1 MTLMADTN
9 MTDDWIKKACE
20 RNPIRVLDS
29 GNILLCPTRGS
40 FLNLFERSK
49 PIPPATEGSYGGNLI
64 FPTCADLK
72 VLEQSV
78 IDVLKEKCPDALSP
92 DPKKRV
98 KVKSPFKDQGDML
111 KYDGYVEGG
120 KFISATSRKNKPS
133 LVQGKAGVDPKDWPI
148 ITDETLVYPGVWVV
162 CTVRPFW
169 YDKGVNKGVS
179 FGLQSVV
186 LFADDKNLGGGG
198 GGNVAADFAGVNID
212 AGDVDTSG
220 LFD

>member
-9 MTDDWIKKACE
+9 MTDEWIKKACE

-40 FLNLFERSK
+40 FLNLFERSR
-49 PIPPATEGSYGGNLI
+49 PIPPAIEGSYGGNLI
-64 FPTCADLK
+64 FPTCADLS
-72 VLEQSV
+72 VLEKAV
-78 IDVLKEKCPDALSP
+78 IEVLKEKCPDALSS

-120 KFISATSRKNKPS
+120 KFISATSRKNRPGLFDARQKT
-133 LVQGKAGVDPKDWPI
+133 V
-148 ITDETLVYPGVWVV
+148 TDETLVYPGVWVV

-179 FGLQSVV
+179 FGLQSVMLV
-186 LFADDKNLGGGG
+186 ADDKNMGGNGSG

-212 AGDVDTSG
+212 AGDVDTTG

>member
-9 MTDDWIKKACE
+9 MTDEWIKKACE

-29 GNILLCPTRGS
+29 GNIRLCPTRGS
-40 FLNLFERSK
+40 FLNLFERSR

-64 FPTCADLK
+64 FPTCADLS
-72 VLEQSV
+72 VLEKAV
-78 IDVLKEKCPDALSP
+78 IEVLKEKCPDALSS

-120 KFISATSRKNKPS
+120 KFISATSKKNRPV
-133 LVQGKAGVDPKDWPI
+133 LVDARQQIV
-148 ITDETLVYPGVWVV
+148 TDETLVYPGVWVV

-179 FGLQSVV
+179 FGLQSVMLV
-186 LFADDKNLGGGG
+186 ADDKNLGGGG

-212 AGDVDTSG
+212 AGDVDTTG

>member
-9 MTDDWIKKACE
+9 MTDEWIKKACE

-40 FLNLFERSK
+40 FLNLFERSR

-64 FPTCADLK
+64 FPTCADLS
-72 VLEQSV
+72 VLEKAV
-78 IDVLKEKCPDALSP
+78 IEVLKEKCPDALSP

-98 KVKSPFKDQGDML
+98 KVKSPFKDQGEML

-120 KFISATSRKNKPS
+120 KFISATSKKNRPV
-133 LVQGKAGVDPKDWPI
+133 LVDARQQIV
-148 ITDETLVYPGVWVV
+148 TDETLVYPGVWVV

-179 FGLQSVV
+179 FGLQSVMLV
-186 LFADDKNLGGGG
+186 ADDKNLGGGG

-212 AGDVDTSG
+212 AGDVDTTG

>member
-9 MTDDWIKKACE
+9 MTDEWIKKACE

-40 FLNLFERSK
+40 FLNLFERSR

-64 FPTCADLK
+64 FPTCADLS
-72 VLEQSV
+72 VLEKAV
-78 IDVLKEKCPDALSP
+78 VEVLKEKCPDALSS

-120 KFISATSRKNKPS
+120 KFISATSKKNRPV
-133 LVQGKAGVDPKDWPI
+133 LVDARQQIV
-148 ITDETLVYPGVWVV
+148 TDETLVYPGVWVV

-179 FGLQSVV
+179 FGLQSVMLV
-186 LFADDKNLGGGG
+186 ADDKNLGGGG

-212 AGDVDTSG
+212 AGDVDTTG

>member
-1 MTLMADTN
+1 MKAIDMTLMADTN
-9 MTDDWIKKACE
+9 MTDEWIKKACE

-40 FLNLFERSK
+40 FLNLFERSR
-49 PIPPATEGSYGGNLI
+49 PIPPATEGTYGGNLI
-64 FPTCADLK
+64 FPTCADLS
-72 VLEQSV
+72 VLEKAV
-78 IDVLKEKCPDALSP
+78 IEVLKEKCPDALSA

-120 KFISATSRKNKPS
+120 KFISATSRKNKPT
-133 LVQGKAGVDPKDWPI
+133 LVNARQQIV
-148 ITDETLVYPGVWVV
+148 TDETLVYPGVWLV

-179 FGLQSVV
+179 FGLQSVMLV
-186 LFADDKNLGGGG
+186 ADDKNLGGGG

-212 AGDVDTSG
+212 AGDVDTTG

>member
-9 MTDDWIKKACE
+9 MTDEWIKKACE

-40 FLNLFERSK
+40 FLNLFERSR

-64 FPTCADLK
+64 FPTCADLS
-72 VLEQSV
+72 VLEKAV
-78 IDVLKEKCPDALSP
+78 IEALKEKCPDALSS

-120 KFISATSRKNKPS
+120 KFISATSKKNRPV
-133 LVQGKAGVDPKDWPI
+133 LVDARQQIV
-148 ITDETLVYPGVWVV
+148 TDETLVYPGVWVV

-179 FGLQSVV
+179 FGLQSVMLV
-186 LFADDKNLGGGG
+186 ADDKNLGGGG
-198 GGNVAADFAGVNID
+198 GGNIAADFAGVNID
-212 AGDVDTSG
+212 AGDVDTTG

>member
-9 MTDDWIKKACE
+9 MTDEWIKKACE

-40 FLNLFERSK
+40 FLNLFERSR

-64 FPTCADLK
+64 FPTCADLS
-72 VLEQSV
+72 VLEKAV
-78 IDVLKEKCPDALSP
+78 IEVLKEKCPDALSP

-120 KFISATSRKNKPS
+120 KFISATSKKNRPV
-133 LVQGKAGVDPKDWPI
+133 LVDARQQIV
-148 ITDETLVYPGVWVV
+148 TDETLVYPGVWVV

-179 FGLQSVV
+179 FGLQSVMLV
-186 LFADDKNLGGGG
+186 ADDKNLGGGG
-198 GGNVAADFAGVNID
+198 GGNDAADFAGVNID
-212 AGDVDTSG
+212 AGDVDTTG

>member
-1 MTLMADTN
+1 MLMSDTD
-9 MTDDWIKKACE
+9 MTDDWIKKAVE
-20 RNPIRVLDS
+20 RNPIKLLDS

-64 FPTCADLK
+64 FPTCVDFA
-72 VLEQSV
+72 VLEKSV
-78 IDVLKEKCPDALSP
+78 VDVLKEKCPDALSS

-120 KFISATSRKNKPS
+120 KFISATSRKTKPT
-133 LVQGKAGVDPKDWPI
+133 LINARQQIV
-148 ITDETLVYPGVWVV
+148 TDETLVYPGVWVV

-179 FGLQSVV
+179 FGLQSVMIV
-186 LFADDKNLGGGG
+186 ADDRNLGGGG

>member
-1 MTLMADTN
+1 MKATDMTLMADTN
-9 MTDDWIKKACE
+9 MTDEWIKKACE

-40 FLNLFERSK
+40 FLNLFERSR

-64 FPTCADLK
+64 FPTCADLS
-72 VLEQSV
+72 VLEKAV
-78 IDVLKEKCPDALSP
+78 IEVLKEKCPDALSP

-98 KVKSPFKDQGDML
+98 KVKSPFKDQGEML

-120 KFISATSRKNKPS
+120 KFISATSKKNRPV
-133 LVQGKAGVDPKDWPI
+133 LVDARQQIV
-148 ITDETLVYPGVWVV
+148 TDETLVYPGVWVV

-179 FGLQSVV
+179 FGLQSVMLV
-186 LFADDKNLGGGG
+186 ADDKNLGGGG

-212 AGDVDTSG
+212 AGDVDTTG

>member
-9 MTDDWIKKACE
+9 MTDEWIKKACE

-40 FLNLFERSK
+40 FLNLFERSR

-64 FPTCADLK
+64 FPTCADLS
-72 VLEQSV
+72 VLEKAV
-78 IDVLKEKCPDALSP
+78 IEVLKEKCPDALSS

-120 KFISATSRKNKPS
+120 KFISATSKKNRP
-133 LVQGKAGVDPKDWPI
+133 VVVDARQQI
-148 ITDETLVYPGVWVV
+148 VTDETLVYPGVWVV

-179 FGLQSVV
+179 FGLQSVMLV
-186 LFADDKNLGGGG
+186 ADDKNLGGGG

-212 AGDVDTSG
+212 AGDVDTTG

>member
-1 MTLMADTN
+1 MKATDMTLMADTN
-9 MTDDWIKKACE
+9 MTDEWIKKACE

-40 FLNLFERSK
+40 FLNLFERSR

-64 FPTCADLK
+64 FPTCADLS
-72 VLEQSV
+72 VLEQAV
-78 IDVLKEKCPDALSP
+78 VDVLKEKCPDALSA

-111 KYDGYVEGG
+111 KYEGYVEGG
-120 KFISATSRKNKPS
+120 KFISATSKKNRPT
-133 LVQGKAGVDPKDWPI
+133 LVDARQQIV
-148 ITDETLVYPGVWVV
+148 TDETLVYPGVWVV

-179 FGLQSVV
+179 FGLQSVMLV
-186 LFADDKNLGGGG
+186 ADDKNLGGGG
-198 GGNVAADFAGVNID
+198 GGNIAADFAGVNID
-212 AGDVDTSG
+212 AGDVDTTG

>member
-9 MTDDWIKKACE
+9 MTDEWIKKACE

-40 FLNLFERSK
+40 FLNLFERSR

-64 FPTCADLK
+64 FPTCADLS
-72 VLEQSV
+72 VLEKAV
-78 IDVLKEKCPDALSP
+78 IEVLKEKCPDALSS
-92 DPKKRV
+92 DPQRRV
-98 KVKSPFKDQGDML
+98 KVKSPFKDQGEML

-120 KFISATSRKNKPS
+120 KFISATSKKNRPV
-133 LVQGKAGVDPKDWPI
+133 LVDARQQIV
-148 ITDETLVYPGVWVV
+148 TDETLVYPGVWVV

-179 FGLQSVV
+179 FGLQSVMLV
-186 LFADDKNLGGGG
+186 ADDKNLGGGG

-212 AGDVDTSG
+212 AGDVDTTG

>member
-9 MTDDWIKKACE
+9 MTDEWIKKACE

-40 FLNLFERSK
+40 FLNLFERSR

-64 FPTCADLK
+64 FPTCADLS
-72 VLEQSV
+72 VLEKAV
-78 IDVLKEKCPDALSP
+78 IEVLKEKCPDALSP

-120 KFISATSRKNKPS
+120 KFISATSKKNRP
-133 LVQGKAGVDPKDWPI
+133 VVVDARQQI
-148 ITDETLVYPGVWVV
+148 VTDETLVYPGVWVV

-179 FGLQSVV
+179 FGLQSVMLV
-186 LFADDKNLGGGG
+186 ADDKNLGGGG

-212 AGDVDTSG
+212 AGDVDTTG

>member
-9 MTDDWIKKACE
+9 MTDEWIKKACE

-40 FLNLFERSK
+40 FLNLFERSR

-64 FPTCADLK
+64 FPTCADLS
-72 VLEQSV
+72 VLEKAV
-78 IDVLKEKCPDALSP
+78 IEVLKEKCPDALSS

-120 KFISATSRKNKPS
+120 KFISATSKKNRPV
-133 LVQGKAGVDPKDWPI
+133 LVDARQQIV
-148 ITDETLVYPGVWVV
+148 TDETLVYPGVWVV

-179 FGLQSVV
+179 FGLQSVMLV
-186 LFADDKNLGGGG
+186 ADDKNLGGGG

-212 AGDVDTSG
+212 AGDVDTTG

>member
-9 MTDDWIKKACE
+9 MTDEWIKKACE

-40 FLNLFERSK
+40 FLNLFERSR

-64 FPTCADLK
+64 FPTCADLS
-72 VLEQSV
+72 VLEQAV
-78 IDVLKEKCPDALSP
+78 VDVLKEKCPDALSA

-111 KYDGYVEGG
+111 KYEGYVEGG
-120 KFISATSRKNKPS
+120 KFISATSKKNRPT
-133 LVQGKAGVDPKDWPI
+133 LVDARQQIV
-148 ITDETLVYPGVWVV
+148 TDETLVYPGVWVV

-179 FGLQSVV
+179 FGLQSVMLV
-186 LFADDKNLGGGG
+186 ADDKNLGGGG
-198 GGNVAADFAGVNID
+198 GGNIAADFAGVNID
-212 AGDVDTSG
+212 AGDVDTTG

>member
-1 MTLMADTN
+1 MKATDMTLMADTN
-9 MTDDWIKKACE
+9 MTDEWIRKACE

-40 FLNLFERSK
+40 FLNLFERSR

-64 FPTCADLK
+64 FPTCADLS
-72 VLEQSV
+72 VLEQAV
-78 IDVLKEKCPDALSP
+78 VDVLKEKCPDALSA

-111 KYDGYVEGG
+111 KYEGYVEGG
-120 KFISATSRKNKPS
+120 KFISATSKKNRPT
-133 LVQGKAGVDPKDWPI
+133 LVDARQQIV
-148 ITDETLVYPGVWVV
+148 TDETLVYPGVWVV

-179 FGLQSVV
+179 FGLQSVMLV
-186 LFADDKNLGGGG
+186 ADDKNLGGGG
-198 GGNVAADFAGVNID
+198 GGNIAADFAGVNID
-212 AGDVDTSG
+212 AGDVDTTG

>member
-9 MTDDWIKKACE
+9 MSDEWIEKTI
-20 RNPIRVLDS
+20 RNNPTRVLDS
-29 GNILLCPTRGS
+29 GNILLCPARGS
-40 FLNLFERSK
+40 FLNLFERSR
-49 PIPPATEGSYGGNLI
+49 PIPPATEGTYGGNLI

-78 IDVLKEKCPDALSP
+78 IDVLKEKCPDALSS

-120 KFISATSRKNKPS
+120 KFISATSRKNKPT
-133 LVQGKAGVDPKDWPI
+133 LVNARQQI
-148 ITDETLVYPGVWVV
+148 ITDDSLVYPGVWVV

-179 FGLQSVV
+179 FGLQSVMLV
-186 LFADDKNLGGGG
+186 ADDKNLGGGG

-212 AGDVDTSG
+212 AGDVDTDG

>member
-1 MTLMADTN
+1 MKATDMTLMADTN
-9 MTDDWIKKACE
+9 MTDEWIKKACGG
-20 RNPIRVLDS
+20 NPIRVLDS

-40 FLNLFERSK
+40 FLNLFERSR

-64 FPTCADLK
+64 FPTCADLS
-72 VLEQSV
+72 VLEQAV
-78 IDVLKEKCPDALSP
+78 VDVLKEKCPDALSA

-120 KFISATSRKNKPS
+120 KFISATSKKNRPT
-133 LVQGKAGVDPKDWPI
+133 LVDARQQIV
-148 ITDETLVYPGVWVV
+148 TDETLVYPGVWVV

-179 FGLQSVV
+179 FGLQSVMLV
-186 LFADDKNLGGGG
+186 ADDKNLGGGG
-198 GGNVAADFAGVNID
+198 GGNISADFAGVNID
-212 AGDVDTSG
+212 AGDVDTTG
-220 LFD
+220 LFE

>member
-9 MTDDWIKKACE
+9 MTDEWIKKACE

-40 FLNLFERSK
+40 FLNLFERSR

-64 FPTCADLK
+64 FPTCADLS
-72 VLEQSV
+72 VLEKAV
-78 IDVLKEKCPDALSP
+78 IEVLKEKCPDALSP

-120 KFISATSRKNKPS
+120 KFISATSKKNRPV
-133 LVQGKAGVDPKDWPI
+133 LVDARQQIV
-148 ITDETLVYPGVWVV
+148 TDETLVYPGVWVV

-179 FGLQSVV
+179 FGLQSVMLV
-186 LFADDKNLGGGG
+186 ADDKNLGGGG

-212 AGDVDTSG
+212 AGDVDTTG